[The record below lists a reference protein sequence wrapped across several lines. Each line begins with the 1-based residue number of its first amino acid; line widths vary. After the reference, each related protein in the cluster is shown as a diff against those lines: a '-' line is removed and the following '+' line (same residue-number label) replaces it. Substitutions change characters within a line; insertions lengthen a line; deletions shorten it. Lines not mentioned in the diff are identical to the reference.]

1 MAAKLPWLQPGV
13 IAGACIPGAVI
24 VARAAT
30 GNLGANPI
38 VEALNRFGL
47 CALIFLVASLACTP
61 VKVLTGW
68 TWPIRIRRNVG
79 VIAFSY
85 ASVHLLTYAGVDQG
99 FAWGTLFQDVL
110 KRPFIAVG
118 FAAWL
123 MMLPLAIT
131 STDAMVKRIGFV
143 RWKQLHRAAYVAG
156 GLGALHFYMR
166 VKSDVREPLIYA
178 SVLGTLLVLRVV
190 DAIRHPKP
198 KPKPRAA
205 PRPEPG

>member
-1 MAAKLPWLQPGV
+1 MAAPLPWLKPGV

-24 VARAAT
+24 LGRAAT
-30 GNLGANPI
+30 GHLGANPI
-38 VEALNRFGL
+38 SESLNRFGL
-47 CALIFLVASLACTP
+47 CALIFLVASLACSP
-61 VKVLTGW
+61 VKALTGW

-79 VIAFSY
+79 VIAFAY
-85 ASVHLLTYAGVDQG
+85 ASVHLLTYVGVDQG
-99 FAWGTLFQDVL
+99 FAWGTLLKDVL

-118 FAAWL
+118 FLAWL
-123 MMLPLAIT
+123 MLLPLAIT
-131 STDAMVKRIGFV
+131 STDAMVKRMGFV
-143 RWKQLHRAAYVAG
+143 RWKQLHRLAYVAG
-156 GLGALHFYMR
+156 GLGAIHFYMR
-166 VKSDVREPLIYA
+166 VKSDVREPLVYA